1 MPFRSQAQQRYMFAN
16 KAKLE
21 KQGVDVDEWAKSTDY
36 SHLPIR
42 KKKFSHV
49 PGRKKQNS

>member
-1 MPFRSQAQQRYMFAN
+1 MPFKSQAQQRYMFAN
-16 KAKLE
+16 KKKME

-36 SHLPIR
+36 STLPKR

-49 PGRKKQNS
+49 SGRKK